1 MLMTHKDRMD
11 LAHETARRQGWE
23 PIGAFRIP
31 VEPMIAN
38 PDVVMLMYR
47 YRGHDLGGEWRVARH
62 FGGNEFGNGYYT
74 ANRADAFKNWQAEV
88 EYESGRW
95 FDNEIDLCVRRVETL
110 LRECDTCHR
119 AYGYDGT
126 HESSQAPG
134 LSCCERCY
142 GQEVVRDA

>member
-1 MLMTHKDRMD
+1 MKRVVDRTTGR
-11 LAHETARRQGWE
+11 AGTAC
-23 PIGAFRIP
+23 
-31 VEPMIAN
+31 
-38 PDVVMLMYR
+38 D
-47 YRGHDLGGEWRVARH
+47 
-62 FGGNEFGNGYYT
+62 
-74 ANRADAFKNWQAEV
+74 
-88 EYESGRW
+88 
-95 FDNEIDLCVRRVETL
+95 VRRVETS